1 MMYFKA
7 VLNYLVHKCICRCLR
22 VCDDGKSIAV
32 WGDRL
37 RLLSAWWIAECSCF
51 KILLGHSPRLA
62 KGCSL
67 MYCLS
72 WDRVRVCSS
81 LKVCNKCTTKQ
92 DSRVSLC
99 ALGKQV
105 VQWKRNGK
113 KACVR
118 WYKTEPVT
126 LTLLHLYLALF
137 WRNSLV
143 MQLKHV
149 NW

>member
-1 MMYFKA
+1 MVYFKA
-7 VLNYLVHKCICRCLR
+7 VLNYSVHKCICQCLC

-72 WDRVRVCSS
+72 WDWVRVCSS

-99 ALGKQV
+99 AWGSKWCNGRETARKLVFADTKQSWSHSRCCIYSSPCFGGTV
-105 VQWKRNGK
+105 WLCN
-113 KACVR
+113 
-118 WYKTEPVT
+118 
-126 LTLLHLYLALF
+126 
-137 WRNSLV
+137 
-143 MQLKHV
+143 
-149 NW
+149 